1 MFQCVYLLQELLLCM
16 CLCRDTVLD
25 MLHDCGSS
33 CIGIPPFGTDR
44 GACAHWLLLIIT
56 DVTRLLCLL
65 VRILGLA
72 LPLSSHIRRR
82 HIRTYIL
89 F

>member
-1 MFQCVYLLQELLLCM
+1 MCQCVYLLQELLLCL

-33 CIGIPPFGTDR
+33 CIGLPFGTER
-44 GACAHWLLLIIT
+44 GACVHCLLLIIT
-56 DVTRLLCLL
+56 DVTRLLCLFA
-65 VRILGLA
+65 RILGLA
-72 LPLSSHIRRR
+72 LPLSSHSRGR
-82 HIRTYIL
+82 HIMTYIR